1 MKKSLF
7 ITTLL
12 LPFML
17 LASCSVKNSPDDKE
31 IIVGASP
38 TPHAVILEHAK
49 TYVEESGYTL
59 TVKVFDDYVTPNT
72 SLASGDLDANYF
84 QHVPYLTDFNEKN
97 GTDLDWVMKVHFEP
111 MGIYSL
117 KHTDLF
123 RRENMTIAIPNDV
136 SNGDRARALI
146 AAIPTF
152 TDIRII
158 EAEAQTLP
166 SLLQDVDYAC
176 INGNYALSAE
186 ITNKC
191 LYAESS
197 TSAIANTN
205 ANVIV
210 VKKENKDKPFVKVLC
225 DAIVKCKDF
234 IEETF
239 GGSVKV
245 VF

>member
-1 MKKSLF
+1 MKKPLF
-7 ITTLL
+7 LLMILSTLC
-12 LPFML
+12 
-17 LASCSVKNSPDDKE
+17 LASCSTKNSPDDKE

-49 TYVEESGYTL
+49 SYVEESGYKL

-72 SLASGDLDANYF
+72 SLNSGDLDANYF
-84 QHVPYLTDFNEKN
+84 QHVPYLTDFNQKN
-97 GTDLDWVMKVHFEP
+97 GTDLEWVMKVHFEP

-123 RRENMTIAIPNDV
+123 HRENMTIAIPNDV
-136 SNGDRARALI
+136 SNGDRARELI
-146 AAIPTF
+146 SLVSTLY
-152 TDIRII
+152 DVNII

-186 ITNKC
+186 ITDKC
-191 LYAESS
+191 LYSEST
-197 TSAIANTN
+197 TSVVANTN

-225 DAIVKCKDF
+225 DAVKKCKDF
-234 IEETF
+234 IEDTF
-239 GGSVKV
+239 GDSVKV